1 MTAATTD
8 AFAVLTL
15 AAITLFCVCMVGL
28 SLWIHARAYIELQR
42 ARSFKSQADSSIETL
57 ESAGEALEEIDRGHR
72 LNRDVAARTPDDD
85 LREWARD
92 SGPLTDEERLEI
104 LEQRRYQS
112 TDDNA
117 EHLGEDA
124 AAEVPADSL
133 YNPQP

>member
-1 MTAATTD
+1 
-8 AFAVLTL
+8 
-15 AAITLFCVCMVGL
+15 MVGL
-28 SLWIHARAYIELQR
+28 SLYIHARAYIELQR